1 MLGELI
7 YEGRGKRTARTVLP
21 LEGTA
26 PRIQVSFEE
35 TGKLVGIEANFM
47 GTYWAAIRSDGSVY
61 GEGQGIIATRE
72 GDSVSLRGI
81 GTGKVREGG
90 AVSYRGSIIF
100 HAPQKLARLNTV
112 AGAFEFEVDAQGNT
126 SMKMWE
132 WK

>member
-21 LEGTA
+21 LEGNQA
-26 PRIQVSFEE
+26 RIQVSFED
-35 TGKLVGIEANFM
+35 TGKLVGIDANFI

-61 GEGQGIIATRE
+61 GEGQGMIATRE
-72 GDSVSLRGI
+72 GDAVTVRGI
-81 GTGKVREGG
+81 GSGRLREGG
-90 AVSYRGSIIF
+90 AVSYRGCIIY

-112 AGAFEFEVDAQGNT
+112 AGVFEFEVDAQGNT

>member
-21 LEGTA
+21 LEGTQ

-47 GTYWAAIRSDGSVY
+47 GTYWAAIRPDGSVY
-61 GEGQGIIATRE
+61 GEGQGIIGTRD
-72 GDSVSLRGI
+72 GDSVTLRGI

-90 AVSYRGSIIF
+90 AVSYRGTLIF
-100 HAPQKLARLNTV
+100 HAPPKLARLNTV